1 MPPHAAEDGH
11 QDMTAPIII
20 FAAAVALVS
29 SWLLCI
35 HAWIS
40 NESAETERLDAMT
53 RSARCA

>member
-1 MPPHAAEDGH
+1 
-11 QDMTAPIII
+11 MTAPIII
-20 FAAAVALVS
+20 FTAAVALVS

-53 RSARCA
+53 RLARRS